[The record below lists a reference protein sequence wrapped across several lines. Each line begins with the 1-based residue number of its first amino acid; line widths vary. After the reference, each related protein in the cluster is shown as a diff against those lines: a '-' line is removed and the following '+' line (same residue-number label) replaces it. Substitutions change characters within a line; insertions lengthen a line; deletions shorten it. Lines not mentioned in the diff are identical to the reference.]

1 MMPNNDDEM
10 ADVVVANERSHLLLP
25 STAAYDLAGYDSV
38 PPFATIFNDLTYS
51 DDEEDEFNVWE
62 EADHSSPETVALM
75 EEIISKSILGEA
87 AAAGAISGHHNPT
100 QMVNEEQQSQSH
112 LMHPLAQQHYLQQ
125 QLVTRHESFGSYYVS
140 SEADEGSALAYS
152 ITSRDDIEEAM
163 GRGSQSSTPTINCGT
178 LEPLDEMTTNGD
190 LNFRHPP
197 TITSKLPLASSMY
210 SHMQYA
216 QQYFYPQP
224 EQQQQQLQQR
234 LSPGNASPKTT
245 LKPRIRE
252 FLVHEPPSPPH
263 TATNG
268 IRRQYSSTF
277 NTVSVNPKSNPI
289 SIKSSNNIKMIQH
302 HHHQNNNILTPLP
315 FRIDESPV
323 TSATVTENS
332 RTPSTKERNR
342 HPRSMFY
349 NDESEIED
357 AAARKI
363 RRHKRL
369 RRIRKA
375 AEAREAS
382 VRIVRGT
389 EQRYEGGGRG
399 RRRCNDVPCAFA
411 FVCQFLLISMSAFA
425 FAPEAL
431 RDWSVYGPT
440 GGELTMDGQ
449 ATGVVHDHN
458 PFAGLQSDDI
468 VIMDRPKKS
477 GKSRVGQ
484 TSSVDDDVGGISRID
499 YVNVIQLVS
508 IASGYACLCSFLAL
522 GFMMMLSTNL
532 IHSTLIFSIAVSL
545 IWTIVGWAYGS
556 KFLIIPVSG
565 GVSLSLSLIYTV
577 WVWNKIS
584 FASTNLSVALKAM
597 RSMLSVIFVGLCVSA
612 LTFLWT
618 IWWMCSFI
626 GTFNFLN
633 EDKGLSNDWIIVVVS
648 FYIFSYCWTCQVL
661 KVSPSVCCD
670 CNCYCSKNGKDLI
683 LLPIFIYSTN
693 FSGHIPN
700 HSRKYHLEV
709 VGHVRR

>member
-1 MMPNNDDEM
+1 MMRSNNDDEM
-10 ADVVVANERSHLLLP
+10 VDGVVNEGSHLLLP
-25 STAAYDLAGYDSV
+25 SSAASARDSAAYDSI
-38 PPFATIFNDLTYS
+38 PPFTTIFNDLTYS
-51 DDEEDEFNVWE
+51 DDDEDELDVWE

-87 AAAGAISGHHNPT
+87 AAAAAAISGHHNPT
-100 QMVNEEQQSQSH
+100 QMVDEQSQSH
-112 LMHPLAQQHYLQQ
+112 LMHPLAQQQYLQQ
-125 QLVTRHESFGSYYVS
+125 QIVTRHESFGSFYVS

-163 GRGSQSSTPTINCGT
+163 GRVSQSSTPTMNCGT
-178 LEPLDEMTTNGD
+178 LEPLDEMSTNA
-190 LNFRHPP
+190 P
-197 TITSKLPLASSMY
+197 TLMSKLPLASSMY

-224 EQQQQQLQQR
+224 EQQQQQLQPRQ
-234 LSPGNASPKTT
+234 SPGKSSPKTT

-252 FLVHEPPSPPH
+252 FLMHEPPSPPH

-277 NTVSVNPKSNPI
+277 DTVSVKPKSNPI
-289 SIKSSNNIKMIQH
+289 SINSSNNIKMTQH
-302 HHHQNNNILTPLP
+302 QHHKQQFHHHQQQSNNILTPLP

-349 NDESEIED
+349 NDESDIED

-375 AEAREAS
+375 AEAREAA
-382 VRIVRGT
+382 VRVVRGT

-431 RDWSVYGPT
+431 RDWSVYGGPP
-440 GGELTMDGQ
+440 GGEPLDGS
-449 ATGVVHDHN
+449 ATDVWHDHN

-477 GKSRVGQ
+477 GNARGGQ
-484 TSSVDDDVGGISRID
+484 ASSTEDDVGGISHID

-532 IHSTLIFSIAVSL
+532 IHSALIFSIAVSL

-565 GVSLSLSLIYTV
+565 GVSLSLSFIYTV

-584 FASTNLSVALKAM
+584 FASVNLSVALKAM
-597 RSMLSVIFVGLCVSA
+597 RSMLSIVFVGLCVSA

-626 GTFNFLN
+626 GTFNFLY
-633 EDKGLSNDWIIVVVS
+633 EDKGLSNNWIIVVVC
-648 FYIFSYCWTCQVL
+648 FYIISYCWTFQVL
-661 KVSPSVCCD
+661 KVSPLICC
-670 CNCYCSKNGKDLI
+670 N
-683 LLPIFIYSTN
+683 
-693 FSGHIPN
+693 
-700 HSRKYHLEV
+700 
-709 VGHVRR
+709 

>member
-1 MMPNNDDEM
+1 MMHNNDDEM
-10 ADVVVANERSHLLLP
+10 VDVVVNEGSHLLLP
-25 STAAYDLAGYDSV
+25 SAAAYDASAGHDSV

-51 DDEEDEFNVWE
+51 DDDEDELDVWE

-87 AAAGAISGHHNPT
+87 AAAAAISGHHNPT

-152 ITSRDDIEEAM
+152 ITSRDDIEDAM
-163 GRGSQSSTPTINCGT
+163 GRGSQSSTPTMNCGT

-197 TITSKLPLASSMY
+197 TMTSKLPLASSMY

-216 QQYFYPQP
+216 QQYFYPQQD
-224 EQQQQQLQQR
+224 QQQQQQQQQQR
-234 LSPGNASPKTT
+234 LSPGKSSPKTT

-268 IRRQYSSTF
+268 IRRQSSSTF
-277 NTVSVNPKSNPI
+277 DTVSANSKSNPI
-289 SIKSSNNIKMIQH
+289 SINSINNIKMIQH
-302 HHHQNNNILTPLP
+302 HHHKQQLHHQQQQQNNNILTPLP
-315 FRIDESPV
+315 YRIYESPV

-349 NDESEIED
+349 NDESDRED

-375 AEAREAS
+375 AEAREAA
-382 VRIVRGT
+382 VRVVRGT

-399 RRRCNDVPCAFA
+399 RRRCNDIPCAFA

-440 GGELTMDGQ
+440 GGEPTMDGQ

-477 GKSRVGQ
+477 GNSRGGQ
-484 TSSVDDDVGGISRID
+484 TSSVDDDGGGGGGGISRID
-499 YVNVIQLVS
+499 YVNVIQLVT

-556 KFLIIPVSG
+556 KFLIIPISG

-597 RSMLSVIFVGLCVSA
+597 RSMLSIVFVGLCVSA

-626 GTFNFLN
+626 GTFNFLY
-633 EDKGLSNDWIIVVVS
+633 EDKGLSNNWIIVVVS
-648 FYIFSYCWTCQVL
+648 FYIFSYCWTFQVL
-661 KVSPSVCCD
+661 KVSPLTCC
-670 CNCYCSKNGKDLI
+670 NWYCS
-683 LLPIFIYSTN
+683 
-693 FSGHIPN
+693 
-700 HSRKYHLEV
+700 
-709 VGHVRR
+709 